1 MQKQCAIN
9 FDPDLCIYSCVSTYL
24 VYYWQDNKS
33 CYISAVL
40 WPEKNVWDEKIP
52 MAVPRRTIDCEPALA
67 MISLR
72 LLLLAAAIYFDFTVD
87 LKLEV
92 FFDDVASK
100 EE

>member
-1 MQKQCAIN
+1 
-9 FDPDLCIYSCVSTYL
+9 
-24 VYYWQDNKS
+24 
-33 CYISAVL
+33 
-40 WPEKNVWDEKIP
+40 

-67 MISLR
+67 VISLR
-72 LLLLAAAIYFDFTVD
+72 LLLLAAAIYFDFTFD